1 MTPEAPIILGIET
14 SCDETAAAVVR
25 DGIEVLSSVVA
36 SQEAVH
42 ARFGGIVP
50 EIASRKHAEVI
61 TAVVEEALTEAGV
74 SWPDLA
80 GMAVTQG
87 PGLVGSLLVGL
98 SAAKGYALATGL
110 PLVGIN
116 HLEGHLLANFLRF
129 GDAEPITPDFPLVC
143 LIASGGHS
151 DILLMRDLGVYKI
164 LGWTKDDAAGEALDK
179 GARVLGLP
187 YPGGPALDAAARQG
201 KPTAIAFP
209 RPQVSGSF
217 DFSFSGLKTAL
228 VRHIQAAGAPDTG
241 TALSNVAALSD
252 IAASYQEA
260 VVDTL
265 IRNTTAAAKRFSA
278 KQMLLAGGV
287 AANSRLRTKF
297 AEAGRKLGIPT
308 HYPPLSLCTDNAAM
322 IAAAGHFRLLR
333 HGSDA
338 LDMDAF
344 SSLPVAEH
352 V

>member
-1 MTPEAPIILGIET
+1 MPIILGLET

-25 DGIEVLSSVVA
+25 GGTEVLSSVVA

-50 EIASRKHAEVI
+50 EIASRKHAEVV
-61 TAVVEEALTEAGV
+61 TAVVEEALTEAAL

-80 GMAVTQG
+80 GIAVTQG
-87 PGLVGSLLVGL
+87 PGLVGSLLVGM

-129 GDAEPITPDFPLVC
+129 GDAEPIAPSFPLVC

-151 DILLMRDLGVYKI
+151 DILLMRDFGAYRI

-187 YPGGPALDAAARQG
+187 YPGGPALDAAARGG

-209 RPQVSGSF
+209 RPQIAGSF

-228 VRHIQAAGAPDTG
+228 VRHIQAAGAPENDA
-241 TALSNVAALSD
+241 ALSN

-265 IRNTTAAAKRFSA
+265 IRNTAAAAKRYSA

-297 AEAGRKLGIPT
+297 AEAGRKLGVPT
-308 HYPPLSLCTDNAAM
+308 HYPPLALCTDNAAM

-333 HGSDA
+333 HGPDA
-338 LDMDAF
+338 LDIDVF